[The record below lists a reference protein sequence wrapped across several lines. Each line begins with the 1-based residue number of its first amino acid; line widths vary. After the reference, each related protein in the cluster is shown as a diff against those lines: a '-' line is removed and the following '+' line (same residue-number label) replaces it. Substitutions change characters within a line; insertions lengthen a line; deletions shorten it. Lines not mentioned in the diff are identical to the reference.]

1 MKCRA
6 EVEFDPESLGY
17 MSLRTDI
24 KSLHKQSGD
33 DEEGRGNVEELE
45 TNLTLWRGGV
55 MRERRAVSPHRL
67 GVTLPSPESPF
78 AAAV

>member
-1 MKCRA
+1 MY
-6 EVEFDPESLGY
+6 G
-17 MSLRTDI
+17 
-24 KSLHKQSGD
+24 
-33 DEEGRGNVEELE
+33 EGRGNVEELE

-55 MRERRAVSPHRL
+55 MRERRVVYPHRL